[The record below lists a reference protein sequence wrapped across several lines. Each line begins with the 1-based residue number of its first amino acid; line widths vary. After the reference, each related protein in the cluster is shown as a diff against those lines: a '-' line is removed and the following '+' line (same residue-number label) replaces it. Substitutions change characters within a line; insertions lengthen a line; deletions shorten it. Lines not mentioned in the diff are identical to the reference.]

1 MEWLITGRA
10 SWLLVLLVFVPGCD
24 KWPWD
29 EIPAPPGVFQ
39 CVVRDRFYCV
49 HTETKERRI
58 YALDDPQMQ
67 GAQAL
72 SAEDF
77 KASQT
82 WITKVL
88 AIARERCSSD
98 AANVQSF

>member
-29 EIPAPPGVFQ
+29 EVPPPPVVFQ
-39 CVVRDRFYCV
+39 CVVRDRFYCTN
-49 HTETKERRI
+49 TETKERRI
-58 YALDDPQMQ
+58 YALDAIEMQ

-72 SAEDF
+72 SANDF

-88 AIARERCSSD
+88 AIARQRCQLD
-98 AANVQSF
+98 QTNAVP